1 MQQFKNRYNLFY
13 MDWKEIARIYKSTS
27 PQLKRNVKPA
37 KEGNSFR
44 FQLKLC
50 LSILPLNILQ
60 KYYCSATGDGM
71 DYSRWYNFFISFC
84 STFIFS
90 QAYKPGWRRQWW
102 PRCRA
107 RKQRIISW
115 CIRKDWYCYHH
126 LSLTSTMFNYHQL
139 NPTFFR

>member
-1 MQQFKNRYNLFY
+1 

-71 DYSRWYNFFISFC
+71 DYSRWHIFLFQFVAHSFFLKH
-84 STFIFS
+84 TNLVGEDNDD
-90 QAYKPGWRRQWW
+90 PGVELENREE
-102 PRCRA
+102 
-107 RKQRIISW
+107 
-115 CIRKDWYCYHH
+115 
-126 LSLTSTMFNYHQL
+126 
-139 NPTFFR
+139 